1 MARKITLKGVKAAIK
16 TPHDQYLWDDEI
28 KGFGLKVTPKG
39 RKVYV
44 LQYRMEGR
52 LQPRR
57 LAIGV
62 HGSPWTPDEARKRAL
77 ELKAEIAKGVDPLSV
92 RDSKKKA
99 VSIKQLCEIYKKE
112 AFIKK
117 KENTIISDRGQIDRH
132 IIPLLGN
139 KMAQDVTVSD
149 IEKLVRDVAAGKT
162 AAQIKTKPRGLAVI
176 KGGKSVANRT
186 LAVLSA
192 IYSFGISNGY
202 CVINPALGIRGFK
215 ENRRER
221 FLNSAELA
229 HLGEVLREV
238 EQSKDE
244 NSYSIAALRLLIF
257 TGCRKMEILT
267 LKWEYVDFERQL
279 LLLPDSKTG
288 ARAVYLS
295 APALQVLS
303 SLKRKEKNPY
313 VICGDKDG
321 QYLVGLPKVW
331 RRIKKRAGLDNVRLH
346 DLRHSFAS
354 MAAASGNSLLM
365 IGKLLG
371 HKNSSTT
378 ARYAHLAVDP
388 VKQAMEGVAGK
399 LSGLIGEQSGAVVRI
414 YG

>member
-1 MARKITLKGVKAAIK
+1 MARKITLKGVKAIIN
-16 TPHDQYLWDDEI
+16 TPHDQYVWDSEI
-28 KGFGLKVTPKG
+28 KGFGVKITPKG

-57 LAIGV
+57 IAIGV

-77 ELKAEIAKGVDPLSV
+77 ELKTEIAKGIDPLNT
-92 RDSKKKA
+92 RIAKKRA
-99 VSIKQLCEIYKKE
+99 MTIKQICEDYRKFGCANKKPSTL
-112 AFIKK
+112 AID
-117 KENTIISDRGQIDRH
+117 SGQIERH
-132 IIPLLGN
+132 ILPLLGD
-139 KMAQDVTVSD
+139 KIAQDLTSGD
-149 IEKLVRDVAAGKT
+149 IGRFVNDIAEGRT
-162 AAQIKTKPRGLAVI
+162 ADEIKTKPRGLARVT
-176 KGGKSVANRT
+176 GGKFTANRA
-186 LAVLSA
+186 LALLGA
-192 IYSFGISNGY
+192 IYSYAVKQGY
-202 CVINPALGIRGFK
+202 STHNPVKGVKGFK
-215 ENRRER
+215 ENKKQR
-221 FLNSAELA
+221 FLGSEEIAK
-229 HLGEVLREV
+229 LGLVLREV
-238 EQSKDE
+238 EQSKEE

-313 VICGDKDG
+313 VICGDKEG
-321 QYLVGLPKVW
+321 QHLVGLPKIW

-371 HKNSSTT
+371 HKNSSST

-399 LSGLIGEQSGAVVRI
+399 LSGLIGEQSGEVGRL